1 MDIKKILLSA
11 ATITGILTAGTIAA
25 NADTVT
31 VKAGDTVSHIASAN
45 NTTVSAI
52 EKANSLS
59 NVDLIFVGQQIEV
72 GGSSSNTTQASS
84 STVTPQAPA
93 AKSQQAQSSS
103 VNTQKQT
110 SAASS
115 QQTQKSQA
123 QTSAASSQQTQS
135 SQAQTSAASSQQ
147 AQSSQVQTSAAS
159 SQQTSQ
165 SSQSQTAQQTS
176 TTSSTT
182 TSSSSEE
189 AAKNWIG
196 SHESGNNYSATNG
209 QYIGK
214 YQLSKSYLNGDYS
227 AANQERV
234 AAQYVQSR
242 YGTWANAQKHWEEN
256 GWY

>member
-59 NVDLIFVGQQIEV
+59 NVNLIFVGQQLEV
-72 GGSSSNTTQASS
+72 GGDANNAASTQQATTE
-84 STVTPQAPA
+84 TPQAPA
-93 AKSQQAQSSS
+93 ANAQPAQQQQPKAQAPVASAQPAQQQAKAQAP
-103 VNTQKQT
+103 
-110 SAASS
+110 AASAQPAQ
-115 QQTQKSQA
+115 QQTQNS
-123 QTSAASSQQTQS
+123 TPAANTQP
-135 SQAQTSAASSQQ
+135 
-147 AQSSQVQTSAAS
+147 
-159 SQQTSQ
+159 
-165 SSQSQTAQQTS
+165 AQQQVS
-176 TTSSTT
+176 TSSASTSN
-182 TSSSSEE
+182 SSSSEE
-189 AAKNWIG
+189 SAKAWIANR
-196 SHESGNNYSATNG
+196 ESGGSYSATNG
-209 QYIGK
+209 QYYGK

-234 AAQYVQSR
+234 AEQYVQQR
-242 YGTWANAQKHWEEN
+242 YGSWANAQKHSQET

>member
-59 NVDLIFVGQQIEV
+59 NVNLIFVGQQLEV
-72 GGSSSNTTQASS
+72 GGDANNAASTQQATTE
-84 STVTPQAPA
+84 TPQAPA
-93 AKSQQAQSSS
+93 ANAQPAQQQQPKAQAPAANTQPAQQQAKAQAP
-103 VNTQKQT
+103 
-110 SAASS
+110 AAS
-115 QQTQKSQA
+115 A
-123 QTSAASSQQTQS
+123 QP
-135 SQAQTSAASSQQ
+135 
-147 AQSSQVQTSAAS
+147 
-159 SQQTSQ
+159 
-165 SSQSQTAQQTS
+165 AQQQVS
-176 TTSSTT
+176 TSSASTSN
-182 TSSSSEE
+182 SSSSEE
-189 AAKNWIG
+189 SAKAWIANR
-196 SHESGNNYSATNG
+196 ESGGSYSATNG
-209 QYIGK
+209 QYYGK

-234 AAQYVQSR
+234 AEQYVQQR
-242 YGTWANAQKHWEEN
+242 YGSWANAQKHSQET